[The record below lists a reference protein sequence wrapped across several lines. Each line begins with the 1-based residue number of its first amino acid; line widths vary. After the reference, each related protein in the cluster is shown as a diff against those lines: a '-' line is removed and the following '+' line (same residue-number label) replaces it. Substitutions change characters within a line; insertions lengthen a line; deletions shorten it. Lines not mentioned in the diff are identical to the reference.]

1 MVDLSPLRGEP
12 HLPCPATLVPLFTAA
27 ASRAAGG
34 DGLAPPQL
42 AGIDALADAACGWAT
57 EPIWSLPDV
66 KLAWTASRPVA
77 KAVASA
83 VVAAWA
89 TVSDLT
95 TA

>member
-1 MVDLSPLRGEP
+1 MVDLSPLRGEL
-12 HLPCPATLVPLFTAA
+12 HLPSPATLVPLFTAA
-27 ASRAAGG
+27 AAAAAG
-34 DGLAPPQL
+34 DGLPPPEL
-42 AGIDALADAACGWAT
+42 AGIDALADAEVGWAT

-66 KLAWTASRPVA
+66 TLAWTASRPVA

>member
-1 MVDLSPLRGEP
+1 MVVDLSPLRGDS
-12 HLPCPATLVPLFTAA
+12 HLPSPATLVPLFTTAA
-27 ASRAAGG
+27 TDAAG
-34 DGLAPPQL
+34 DGLAPPEL
-42 AGIDALADAACGWAT
+42 AGIDALADAEFGWAT
-57 EPIWSLPDV
+57 EPIWALPDV
-66 KLAWTASRPVA
+66 TLSWTAPRPVA